1 MTKSSSPTSQ
11 IRLCKGKGGTF
22 TFPLTLPMVS
32 SSCPTAITSYDA
44 KFHIE
49 QAANEASMSAISA
62 YLLLLLAAIL
72 EAGGD
77 ALVRVG
83 LHQPNIATRATL
95 FTCGGLV
102 LFAYGL
108 AVNAPPWD
116 FGRLLGVYVTLFFV
130 VAQIINLVFF
140 GVRPDLPVLGGG
152 ALIVAGGL
160 TITFWQR

>member
-1 MTKSSSPTSQ
+1 
-11 IRLCKGKGGTF
+11 
-22 TFPLTLPMVS
+22 
-32 SSCPTAITSYDA
+32 
-44 KFHIE
+44 
-49 QAANEASMSAISA
+49 MSVISA

-83 LHQPNIATRATL
+83 LHQPNIATRAAL

-108 AVNAPPWD
+108 AVNAPAWD

-130 VAQIINLVFF
+130 VAQVINLVFF
-140 GVRPDLPVLGGG
+140 GVRPDLSVLGGG
-152 ALIVAGGL
+152 ALIIAGGL
-160 TITFWQR
+160 IITFWQR